1 MKGKSLKIICTALL
15 VSIVG
20 LSFYGCG
27 NSSSEENGSLENS
40 KNKATISISGSTS
53 VGPLMGKLAESYE
66 SKNSNIS
73 IEINEVGSSA
83 GIKDAIN
90 GLSDIGMSS
99 RELKSEEA
107 SLLKATTIA
116 YDGIAIITNK
126 NNPIKNITI
135 DEIKDI
141 YTGKITNWNQ
151 IQDGEDSPIVVVS
164 REEGSGTREAFQEIV
179 GYKSEELISNAMIAN
194 ATGAVKQMIIG
205 NKNAVGF
212 VSFEY
217 LDDEVN
223 VVKVENVEPKAELVQ
238 SGEYKISRPFLVVN
252 KEGSLSEE
260 GQKFIDFILSEE
272 GQTMVKNNK
281 AIPVK

>member
-40 KNKATISISGSTS
+40 KNKETISISGSTS

-90 GLSDIGMSS
+90 GVSDIGMSS

-194 ATGAVKQMIIG
+194 ATGAVKQMITG

>member
-40 KNKATISISGSTS
+40 KNKETISISGSTS